1 MVSKQTFTENLKFKK
16 RDYHFQTE
24 VVNKSKK
31 SCARTKSDL
40 QSLLLACRRCHM
52 SPIYCKS
59 TLAWLPSEESAV
71 VCLGFAQ
78 TEGVGLSP
86 LLHLN

>member
-1 MVSKQTFTENLKFKK
+1 MYQIFIEGLF
-16 RDYHFQTE
+16 
-24 VVNKSKK
+24 
-31 SCARTKSDL
+31 ARWFWCHAT
-40 QSLLLACRRCHM
+40 HM
-52 SPIYCKS
+52 SLIYRKS
-59 TLAWLPSEESAV
+59 ALARLPSEESAV